1 MFGGGSLWKPPSL
14 KNLRGK
20 VIPPIMEIVKRGQ
33 LSSEDRDIFEGM
45 LREIT
50 MERSKI
56 REGMVWCI
64 DHAESA
70 EEIADC
76 LCESLTI
83 DETLLPLKIARLYLL
98 SDVLQNTSSKTASKY
113 RRIFEGKLVPLI
125 EHLHVILVGI
135 NSRLR
140 AESFKRRVLKCFQ
153 AWDQLTVYHFN
164 FVDKLRELFIGKTQE
179 ELEKKKAFE
188 TVAALISDQPSDDTG
203 NDELIDNRPI
213 DFSGGSDTVMFN
225 PGGDIDGEPLPDLD
239 VDGVPLGDPDIDG
252 VPLDEDIDG
261 IPMDTTPAVSKV
273 VQSKWETVDS
283 SDDSSDQEKNRP
295 KRKRENETASLDEE
309 DMKMRQTLREVELK
323 VLELVEALESSGNYT
338 ADEIAAKSSKFRNKL
353 YTEAMDAKKKDK
365 KQVDDK
371 RRQSED
377 SPSRKRRTS
386 SSDQRDK
393 SPPHKKRHKSPS
405 SRRKSSP
412 DHHHRHRR
420 RSSSSSRSPPRH
432 RSRSPSSTH
441 R

>member
-1 MFGGGSLWKPPSL
+1 L
-14 KNLRGK
+14 
-20 VIPPIMEIVKRGQ
+20 IV
-33 LSSEDRDIFEGM
+33 
-45 LREIT
+45 
-50 MERSKI
+50 
-56 REGMVWCI
+56 
-64 DHAESA
+64 
-70 EEIADC
+70 
-76 LCESLTI
+76 
-83 DETLLPLKIARLYLL
+83 
-98 SDVLQNTSSKTASKY
+98 VL
-113 RRIFEGKLVPLI
+113 
-125 EHLHVILVGI
+125 
-135 NSRLR
+135 
-140 AESFKRRVLKCFQ
+140 
-153 AWDQLTVYHFN
+153 
-164 FVDKLRELFIGKTQE
+164 VD
-179 ELEKKKAFE
+179 A
-188 TVAALISDQPSDDTG
+188 
-203 NDELIDNRPI
+203 
-213 DFSGGSDTVMFN
+213 
-225 PGGDIDGEPLPDLD
+225 
-239 VDGVPLGDPDIDG
+239 
-252 VPLDEDIDG
+252 
-261 IPMDTTPAVSKV
+261 TPAISKV